1 MALVGGYQAGCQASC
16 GSARGETI
24 GAKEAGSHVRDVQAR
39 AFVSN
44 IDHGTKKHWLFQS
57 AELKTAELKSRAHEV
72 KPHIA

>member
-44 IDHGTKKHWLFQS
+44 VDHSTKKHRLFKS
-57 AELKTAELKSRAHEV
+57 AELKTGHE
-72 KPHIA
+72 K